1 MSVDLAL
8 YIVAFVC
15 FVVKGFSVN
24 TGRVDLWPL
33 GWAALVLS
41 LIV

>member
-1 MSVDLAL
+1 MNIDLFL
-8 YIVAFVC
+8 YIAAFVC
-15 FVVKGFSVN
+15 FLVKGFTVN

>member
-1 MSVDLAL
+1 MSVDLIL
-8 YIVAFVC
+8 YVVAFVC
-15 FVVKGFSVN
+15 FLLKGFTVN
-24 TGRVDLWPL
+24 TGRVDLWPI